1 MALLELKTFGLDR
14 LGHRLSE
21 LPKRIDEAAKR
32 GIHKAALL
40 VHRRVQERL
49 TGRGPGNESLH
60 VRSGKLLQALNTSA
74 PEFVSGSWQA
84 RVGFRQGPAGKYAP
98 VHEYGATIRAKKRL
112 LAIPTRFARTAAGVA
127 RTITPRDYEGFWTT
141 RLGSKHYSSP
151 IFFGTAGGRLLPLFI
166 GKREVR
172 IPARKPLRA
181 SLSER
186 RQVIRDTVREEVTR
200 ALATVAGG

>member
-49 TGRGPGNESLH
+49 PGRGTGKESLH

-84 RVGFRQGPAGKYAP
+84 RVGFRQGPAGEEAP
-98 VHEYGATIRAKKRL
+98 GHG
-112 LAIPTRFARTAAGVA
+112 
-127 RTITPRDYEGFWTT
+127 D
-141 RLGSKHYSSP
+141 
-151 IFFGTAGGRLLPLFI
+151 GGPDR
-166 GKREVR
+166 
-172 IPARKPLRA
+172 
-181 SLSER
+181 
-186 RQVIRDTVREEVTR
+186 
-200 ALATVAGG
+200 

>member
-40 VHRRVQERL
+40 VHRRVRERL

-141 RLGSKHYSSP
+141 RLGS
-151 IFFGTAGGRLLPLFI
+151 
-166 GKREVR
+166 
-172 IPARKPLRA
+172 
-181 SLSER
+181 
-186 RQVIRDTVREEVTR
+186 
-200 ALATVAGG
+200 